1 MLKPRKELPDIGELV
16 VGTVKEVHDF
26 GAYLVIDDYDG
37 ISAFLPWS
45 EVASRMVR
53 DIRQVLKPGQK
64 HVLKVIRVYKARRQ
78 VDVSLKRV
86 MDGERRRKMT
96 WFKRTLKA
104 ATLVEMVGKKLGKS
118 RDDVYREV
126 IWKLEDAYGEAMAG
140 LEQVLIQGRKAL
152 EEAGV
157 PSEWIEPLM
166 EVARSHIK
174 LKQVKISGIL
184 VLRSTK
190 PDGVHRIRKV
200 LEALKEAI
208 DSTDSKINSRVYST
222 GAPRYRVDLY
232 SHDYRILENALQNAL
247 DRATSVARELGV
259 EFSFERLKE

>member
-26 GAYLVIDDYDG
+26 GAYLVIDDYEG
-37 ISAFLPWS
+37 IRAFLPWS

-64 HVLKVIRVYKARRQ
+64 HVLKVIRVYKARKQ

-86 MDGERRRKMT
+86 MDGERRRKMA

-104 ATLVEMVGKKLGKS
+104 ATLIEMVGEKLGKT
-118 RDDVYREV
+118 RDEVYREV
-126 IWKLEDAYGEAMAG
+126 IWKLEDAYGEPMVG
-140 LEQVLIQGRKAL
+140 LEQALIHGRKAL
-152 EEAGV
+152 EEAGI
-157 PSEWIEPLM
+157 PDEWIEPLI
-166 EVARSHIK
+166 EVARSHVK

-190 PDGVHRIRKV
+190 PDGIHRIRKV
-200 LEALKEAI
+200 LKALKEAI

-232 SHDYRILENALQNAL
+232 SHDYKVLESALQRAL
-247 DRATSVARELGV
+247 ERASSVAKEVGV
-259 EFSFERLKE
+259 ELSFERLKE